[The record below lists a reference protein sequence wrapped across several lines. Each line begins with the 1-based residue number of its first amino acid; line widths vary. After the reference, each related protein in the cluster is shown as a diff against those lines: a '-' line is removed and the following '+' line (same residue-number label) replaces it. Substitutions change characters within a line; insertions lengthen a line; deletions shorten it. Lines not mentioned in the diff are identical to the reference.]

1 MSFLKYFMF
10 PSARRRLERRERRH
24 AFRDAENAKQDVI
37 DRQKRLEKEAKEN
50 WAKAREALK
59 SGEKAAANRALT
71 AARAAQVL
79 AMKLEQKRWV
89 FEQYLVKMETAQ
101 SDNEFASAL
110 AAVNKVVQIDPDRV
124 ADVFDASQELL
135 GEQLDADKFW
145 NKLYEKEMAGAEG
158 SLEDYI
164 PSMEELDRQTDEEVA
179 AEIGGAPA
187 AAGRDIDASLSAGR
201 ERIRKI
207 LESK

>member
-1 MSFLKYFMF
+1 MPLFTLFMSKKERERQ
-10 PSARRRLERRERRH
+10 ARRERRH
-24 AFRDAENAKQDVI
+24 AFRDAENAVDAVKEQ
-37 DRQKRLEKEAKEN
+37 QKRLEKEAQKHLEAVRA
-50 WAKAREALK
+50 AKKA
-59 SGEKAAANRALT
+59 GEKAAANRALVSY
-71 AARAAQVL
+71 RAALTL

-101 SDNEFASAL
+101 SDEQFASAL
-110 AAVNKVVQIDPDRV
+110 AAINKVVHIDPDRV

-145 NKLYEKEMAGAEG
+145 NKLYDKEMAGAEG

-164 PSMEELDRQTDEEVA
+164 PSMEELDKQTDEEVA

-187 AAGRDIDASLSAGR
+187 AAGHDIDASLAAGR
-201 ERIRKI
+201 ERVKRI
-207 LESK
+207 LEGR

>member
-1 MSFLKYFMF
+1 MPRT
-10 PSARRRLERRERRH
+10 PSIPSRSSRSASAQKHLEAVR
-24 AFRDAENAKQDVI
+24 AAK
-37 DRQKRLEKEAKEN
+37 
-50 WAKAREALK
+50 KA
-59 SGEKAAANRALT
+59 GDKAAANRALISY
-71 AARAAQVL
+71 RAALTL

-164 PSMEELDRQTDEEVA
+164 PSMEELDKQTDAEVA
-179 AEIGGAPA
+179 AELGGAPA
-187 AAGRDIDASLSAGR
+187 AAGREVDDRLAAGR
-201 ERIRKI
+201 ERVRRI
-207 LESK
+207 LEGR

>member
-1 MSFLKYFMF
+1 MPFLTLFMSRKERERQ
-10 PSARRRLERRERRH
+10 ARRERRH
-24 AFRDAENAKQDVI
+24 AFRDAENAVDSVKEQ
-37 DRQKRLEKEAKEN
+37 QKRLEKEAQKHLEAVRA
-50 WAKAREALK
+50 AKKA
-59 SGEKAAANRALT
+59 GDKAAANRSLISYRAALT
-71 AARAAQVL
+71 L

-110 AAVNKVVQIDPDRV
+110 AAVNQVVKIDPERV

-145 NKLYEKEMAGAEG
+145 NKLYEKEMSGAEG

-164 PSMEELDRQTDEEVA
+164 PSMEELDKQTDAEVA
-179 AEIGGAPA
+179 AELGGAPA
-187 AAGRDIDASLSAGR
+187 AAGREVDDKLAAGR
-201 ERIRKI
+201 ERVKRI
-207 LESK
+207 LEGR

>member
-1 MSFLKYFMF
+1 MPLFTLFMSRK
-10 PSARRRLERRERRH
+10 AREREARRERRH
-24 AFRDAENAKQDVI
+24 AFRDAENAVDSVKEQ
-37 DRQKRLEKEAKEN
+37 QKRLEKEAQKHLEAVRA
-50 WAKAREALK
+50 AKKA
-59 SGEKAAANRALT
+59 GDKAAANRALISY
-71 AARAAQVL
+71 RAALTL

-89 FEQYLVKMETAQ
+89 FEQYLVKMQTAQ
-101 SDNEFASAL
+101 SDESFASAL
-110 AAVNKVVQIDPDRV
+110 AALNKVVKIDPERV

-187 AAGRDIDASLSAGR
+187 AAGRDIESKLSEGR
-201 ERIRKI
+201 ERVKRI
-207 LESK
+207 LEGR

>member
-1 MSFLKYFMF
+1 MPLFTLFMSKKERERQ
-10 PSARRRLERRERRH
+10 ARRDRRH
-24 AFRDAENAKQDVI
+24 AFRDAENAVDSVKEQ
-37 DRQKRLEKEAKEN
+37 QKRLEKEAQKHLEAVRA
-50 WAKAREALK
+50 AKKA
-59 SGEKAAANRALT
+59 GDKAAANRALVSY
-71 AARAAQVL
+71 RAALTL

-110 AAVNKVVQIDPDRV
+110 AAVNKVVNIDPDRV

-145 NKLYEKEMAGAEG
+145 NKLYEKEMSGAEG

-164 PSMEELDRQTDEEVA
+164 PSMEELDKQTDEEVA

-187 AAGRDIDASLSAGR
+187 AAGRDIDASLAAGR
-201 ERIRKI
+201 ERVKRI
-207 LESK
+207 LEGR